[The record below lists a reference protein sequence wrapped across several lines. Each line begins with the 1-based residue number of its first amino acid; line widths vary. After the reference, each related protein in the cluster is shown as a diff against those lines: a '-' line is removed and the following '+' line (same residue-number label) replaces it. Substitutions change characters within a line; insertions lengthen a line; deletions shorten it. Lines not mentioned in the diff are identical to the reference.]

1 MIFRFHLFQ
10 KKKFSDS
17 DESEI
22 KAGGSSIARTRFP
35 HPGHGV
41 GSESV
46 INSESFTLSIE
57 AKPVISDGYP
67 QSQRLGVLS

>member
-1 MIFRFHLFQ
+1 MV
-10 KKKFSDS
+10 
-17 DESEI
+17 
-22 KAGGSSIARTRFP
+22 RTRFP
-35 HPGHGV
+35 HPYHGV

-67 QSQRLGVLS
+67 QAQRLGVLSSLFAKGSLPIPKIIGR